1 MRAITGLLAVS
12 IITLLSSGNAVA
24 ADDDRAEI
32 LALMDQAFYAV
43 GSGNPDD
50 MRAIQLAEGTS
61 ISFRQ
66 HPDGKRGELLMRM
79 TTNEGLLADGVD
91 SDNKYA
97 ERWTGDPVVMIRGPI
112 AVVWGEYEF
121 RINGDFSHCGVDSAD
136 LVKTDDGWKI
146 ANWMWTVEKEGC
158 PTDPSAAAE

>member
-1 MRAITGLLAVS
+1 MWTKIVSLAVS
-12 IITLLSSGNAVA
+12 IGALSSAANAVA
-24 ADDDRAEI
+24 GDDDLEAI
-32 LALMDQAFYAV
+32 LELMDQAFYAV

-66 HPDGKRGELLMRM
+66 HPEGASGELLMRM
-79 TTNEGLLADGVD
+79 NTNEALLMADTG
-91 SDNKYA
+91 SDEKFV
-97 ERWTGDPVVMIRGPI
+97 ERWTGDPTVMIRGPI

-121 RINGDFSHCGVDSAD
+121 WINGVFSHCGVDAAD
-136 LVKTDDGWKI
+136 LVNIDGHWKI

-158 PTDPSAAAE
+158 PTDPSAATE

>member
-1 MRAITGLLAVS
+1 MRTVSGALAVS
-12 IITLLSSGNAVA
+12 IVIILSVGNAA
-24 ADDDRAEI
+24 AEDDDRAEI
-32 LALMDQAFYAV
+32 LALMDQAFHAV
-43 GSGNPDD
+43 GSGIPDD
-50 MRAIQLAEGTS
+50 MRAIQVAEGTS

-66 HPDGKRGELLMRM
+66 HPDGNRGELLMRM
-79 TTNEGLLADGVD
+79 TTNEELLADDAD
-91 SDNKYA
+91 SDDKYS
-97 ERWTGDPVVMIRGPI
+97 ERWTGNPVVMIRGPI

-121 RINGDFSHCGVDSAD
+121 RINGEFSHCGVDSAD